1 MSSLA
6 YFSRVTGG
14 CAVTQWR
21 RRGPLWVE
29 RKEAQGERKGKSSFS
44 LDVSV
49 HLNRQAECERSL
61 PFYHVN
67 SNYLEV
73 SN

>member
-1 MSSLA
+1 M
-6 YFSRVTGG
+6 
-14 CAVTQWR
+14 
-21 RRGPLWVE
+21 E

-67 SNYLEV
+67 SNELEV

>member
-6 YFSRVTGG
+6 YFSRVAGG
-14 CAVTQWR
+14 CAVTQR
-21 RRGPLWVE
+21 GRRGSLKVE

-49 HLNRQAECERSL
+49 HLNRQVEL
-61 PFYHVN
+61 
-67 SNYLEV
+67 
-73 SN
+73 

>member
-1 MSSLA
+1 MTK
-6 YFSRVTGG
+6 RG
-14 CAVTQWR
+14 
-21 RRGPLWVE
+21 RRGSLWVE
-29 RKEAQGERKGKSSFS
+29 RKEAQGKRKRKSSFS

-49 HLNRQAECERSL
+49 HLNRQVECVRSL

>member
-14 CAVTQWR
+14 CAVSKR
-21 RRGPLWVE
+21 GRRGSLWVE
-29 RKEAQGERKGKSSFS
+29 RKEAQGKRKGKSSFS

-61 PFYHVN
+61 PFYLLN